1 MTRSVL
7 LSRRSARAR
16 TIRRRRFRRRR
27 FLSMLHFSAPRV
39 RFGAVPSTRNKSTPS
54 LFLFGKMSSSSS
66 VGSGARRVVATS
78 PPSRAARLLLP
89 VFPSSSSRK
98 DDRRAFRKST
108 FSKDGVHARRRFN
121 FRHPFLNRIESN
133 RSIPLFFLLRG
144 GISKINNARTKHR
157 DDDDDDD
164 ESLFECPPHNSNSK
178 GYIGNYG

>member
-157 DDDDDDD
+157 DDDD
-164 ESLFECPPHNSNSK
+164 SLFECPPHNSNSK